1 MKTEK
6 TARIRRAES
15 WYNMILDV
23 LSDELTFERKRSII
37 NKMDLQYSP
46 FLLFLFTNIKITSL
60 IF

>member
-6 TARIRRAES
+6 TARICRAES

-46 FLLFLFTNIKITSL
+46 FLLFLFIHIKSHY
-60 IF
+60 